1 MKTDFQAQ
9 KRIML
14 SIISSSSVSYLM
26 LLKKKCPESESVAL
40 LAFHSK
46 NLWVNHRGVMVS
58 VQDWLVLGK
67 KKERS
72 ESWLSWPLPDISLS
86 WYLYIQEIPYFL
98 VDNVIS
104 SHYLSVQHL
113 FKILRRIYKLI
124 TLKIQRVWSMAYLC
138 QLCYNIYVPLWNIQL
153 SEHLED
159 YARCPAW
166 PLEYSDY
173 HRYFVVWA

>member
-104 SHYLSVQHL
+104 SHYLSLIQNFEENLQTNHSQDSKGL
-113 FKILRRIYKLI
+113 IYGI
-124 TLKIQRVWSMAYLC
+124 SMSTLL
-138 QLCYNIYVPLWNIQL
+138 
-153 SEHLED
+153 
-159 YARCPAW
+159 
-166 PLEYSDY
+166 
-173 HRYFVVWA
+173 

>member
-58 VQDWLVLGK
+58 ALD
-67 KKERS
+67 
-72 ESWLSWPLPDISLS
+72 
-86 WYLYIQEIPYFL
+86 
-98 VDNVIS
+98 
-104 SHYLSVQHL
+104 
-113 FKILRRIYKLI
+113 
-124 TLKIQRVWSMAYLC
+124 
-138 QLCYNIYVPLWNIQL
+138 
-153 SEHLED
+153 
-159 YARCPAW
+159 
-166 PLEYSDY
+166 
-173 HRYFVVWA
+173 